1 MLIKKLGTV
10 SLLAA
15 SIMLLDG
22 CNILSDL
29 FGSKKEETVVVQ
41 PEKPA
46 TPPKGQANKK
56 NGSRKP
62 RKDNSG
68 RNKPKPKDNG
78 SAVIVESENEH
89 TPTNSDSEAALQE
102 QQDTIDSKPTVNSR
116 KPGQGGCI
124 GDSSVIAEG
133 LGELATEAGYSFQP
147 RQPSLTMVTS
157 ISVGKGVC
165 KGTSSYSNV
174 VKNNLA
180 STGRFNLVNNAI
192 QQKIVRSVAGT
203 SYAYLVRVAKSQNID
218 YLVSGTAVRSGESV
232 NIILKI
238 TDIKNGATV
247 WQRSVTK

>member
-29 FGSKKEETVVVQ
+29 FGSKKEEPVVVQ

-78 SAVIVESENEH
+78 SAVIVESETDN
-89 TPTNSDSEAALQE
+89 TPTNGSSE
-102 QQDTIDSKPTVNSR
+102 
-116 KPGQGGCI
+116 

-180 STGRFNLVNNAI
+180 STGRFNLVNNAV

>member
-1 MLIKKLGTV
+1 MFIKKLGIV

-15 SIMLLDG
+15 SIVLLDG

-29 FGSKKEETVVVQ
+29 FGSKKEEPVVVQ
-41 PEKPA
+41 QEKPT
-46 TPPKGQANKK
+46 TPPKEQAKK
-56 NGSRKP
+56 NRGRKQ

-68 RNKPKPKDNG
+68 QNKPKPKDNG
-78 SAVIVESENEH
+78 SAVIVESETDN
-89 TPTNSDSEAALQE
+89 TPTNGSSEATSQE
-102 QQDTIDSKPTVNSR
+102 QPDTIDSKPMVNGR
-116 KPGQGGCI
+116 KPSQAGCI

-147 RQPSLTMVTS
+147 RQPSLMMVTS

-180 STGRFNLVNNAI
+180 STGRFNLVNNAV
-192 QQKIVRSVAGT
+192 QQKIVKSVAGT